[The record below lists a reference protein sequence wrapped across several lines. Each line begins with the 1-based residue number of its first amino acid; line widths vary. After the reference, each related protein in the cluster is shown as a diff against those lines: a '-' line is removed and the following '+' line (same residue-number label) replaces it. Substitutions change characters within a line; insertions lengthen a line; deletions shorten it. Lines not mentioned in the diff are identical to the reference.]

1 MNSGAIRFNVP
12 DFVFKLGRQRPLFS
26 LLSPLENN
34 SGKSRCNTASFLEA
48 ALGFEPKYGALQA
61 PA

>member
-1 MNSGAIRFNVP
+1 MGITLPART
-12 DFVFKLGRQRPLFS
+12 GRAV
-26 LLSPLENN
+26 N
-34 SGKSRCNTASFLEA
+34 LEA

>member
-1 MNSGAIRFNVP
+1 MTAARV
-12 DFVFKLGRQRPLFS
+12 V
-26 LLSPLENN
+26 
-34 SGKSRCNTASFLEA
+34 SRRNPSRHLLEA